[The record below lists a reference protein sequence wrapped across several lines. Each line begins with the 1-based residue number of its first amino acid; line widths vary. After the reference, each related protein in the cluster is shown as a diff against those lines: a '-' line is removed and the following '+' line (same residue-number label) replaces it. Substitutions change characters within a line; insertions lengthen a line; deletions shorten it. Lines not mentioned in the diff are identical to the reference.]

1 MKENKVLK
9 LIKDKLDY
17 YYLKADYSHP
27 TVGHVFITEG
37 LHIIVNDDKE
47 ECKWIEFNSFDKG
60 PKIRKVCKDEET
72 LVKELDKALLA
83 FYKIKHERIQ
93 KDYEQRCCQV
103 KTPFLTHL
111 KIKAAYYVWLYA
123 FDRATVRFKKGKETA
138 GIWSPVRHAVYSV
151 WKEAPKEELNKI
163 YKDYQK
169 HKENKKKC
177 K

>member
-1 MKENKVLK
+1 MKENQILK
-9 LIKDKLDY
+9 LIKEKLDY

-47 ECKWIEFNSFDKG
+47 ECKWVELNSFDKE

-72 LVKELDKALLA
+72 LTKELDKALLA
-83 FYKIKHERIQ
+83 VYKIKHERIQ

-111 KIKAAYYVWLYA
+111 IIKSAYYVWLFA
-123 FDRATVRFKKGKETA
+123 FDQATKRFKKGKETA
-138 GIWSPVRHAVYSV
+138 GIWTPIRHAVYPI
-151 WKEAPKEELNKI
+151 WKRASYEELNKI
-163 YKDYQK
+163 FNDYKEKQK
-169 HKENKKKC
+169 KSK
-177 K
+177 